1 MAAKNEH
8 TGADIKTGVP
18 NENYLNKYD
27 DIDFS
32 IKWNPDEDKPKEQ
45 GGSDGDK

>member
-18 NENYLNKYD
+18 NENYLNNYGD
-27 DIDFS
+27 VDFS
-32 IKWNPDEDKPKEQ
+32 IKWNPDEDKQKDPGVK
-45 GGSDGDK
+45 DGDK